1 MNKNIKNL
9 ILILILGALG
19 GMTFQA
25 FILPYLAT
33 MPYFQRFD
41 FIKILTQK
49 EVIINQ
55 APNEIIIEENTALQD
70 AIEKVQKSVFGVRA
84 ESSQGKVV
92 EGTALILTNDGY
104 FVSLPAFLPKGYEFK
119 FFLEGGAQPEFK
131 TIKTSSQENL
141 ALAQLQTSDLSTT
154 PFAETGSIRLGQR
167 VFLVGFV
174 FEKGVP
180 KKVVN
185 EGIVKSVSENSI
197 ETNIFESIS
206 LQGSPLFNIK
216 GEIIGLST
224 IGKSGQVLAI
234 PVDRIREF
242 TGF

>member
-1 MNKNIKNL
+1 MI
-9 ILILILGALG
+9 
-19 GMTFQA
+19 FQA

-33 MPYFQRFD
+33 KPYFQRFN
-41 FIKILTQK
+41 FIKILTQR

-55 APNEIIIEENTALQD
+55 APNEIIIEENTVLQD
-70 AIEKVQKSVFGVRA
+70 AIEKVQKSVVGVRA
-84 ESSQGKVV
+84 QSAQGKIV

-104 FVSLPAFLPKGYEFK
+104 FVALSSILPRGYDFK
-119 FFLEGGAQPEFK
+119 LFLEDGTQPKFK
-131 TIKTSSQENL
+131 IIKASSQENL
-141 ALAQLQTSDLSTT
+141 ALAQIEKTDLTAT

-167 VFLVGFV
+167 VFLIGIA

-185 EGIVKSVSENSI
+185 EGIIKSVNESTI
-197 ETNIFESIS
+197 ETNIYEKAS

-224 IGKSGQVLAI
+224 IDKSGQVSAI
-234 PVDRIREF
+234 PVAKIREF
-242 TGF
+242 AGF